1 MGLTWSNDDDNNKQ
15 SCRIMCRCL
24 SRELHADTRQPFCC
38 AISCWSA
45 ILCPSV
51 RPSVRFL
58 ADPAPCSCRKRTVAA
73 YTLYTLLTDTLLLLH
88 LHLKK
93 ERTKK
98 EDPLNPDG
106 THDFLIIPL
115 TGLFSLEPSP
125 SPHETQQ
132 QQSETR
138 SRERKKDLN
147 PIPNAWGDPLT
158 GVRWVRRQ
166 RRRRKTTSAQTCMSF
181 LVLWRVS
188 SSSSCVFLFSL
199 REREITYAV
208 LTLKLFFF
216 FFFVLSWDVTDLVD
230 GSSKMRWIQSIRF
243 TVLKKRN

>member
-1 MGLTWSNDDDNNKQ
+1 MGLTWSNDDDNIKQ

-38 AISCWSA
+38 VISCWSA
-45 ILCPSV
+45 ILCTSV
-51 RPSVRFL
+51 HPSVRFL

-93 ERTKK
+93 ERTEK

-106 THDFLIIPL
+106 THDFIIIPL

-166 RRRRKTTSAQTCMSF
+166 RRKRKTTSAQTCMSF

-188 SSSSCVFLFSL
+188 SSSSSCVFLFSL
-199 REREITYAV
+199 RERERERLRTPF
-208 LTLKLFFF
+208 LL
-216 FFFVLSWDVTDLVD
+216 
-230 GSSKMRWIQSIRF
+230 
-243 TVLKKRN
+243 

>member
-1 MGLTWSNDDDNNKQ
+1 MEQRRRQQQAELQDNVPLSFK
-15 SCRIMCRCL
+15 RIARGH
-24 SRELHADTRQPFCC
+24 EA
-38 AISCWSA
+38 A
-45 ILCPSV
+45 ILLCHFLLICYSVSV

-73 YTLYTLLTDTLLLLH
+73 YTLYTLLTDTLLLPH

-147 PIPNAWGDPLT
+147 PIPNA
-158 GVRWVRRQ
+158 
-166 RRRRKTTSAQTCMSF
+166 
-181 LVLWRVS
+181 
-188 SSSSCVFLFSL
+188 
-199 REREITYAV
+199 
-208 LTLKLFFF
+208 
-216 FFFVLSWDVTDLVD
+216 
-230 GSSKMRWIQSIRF
+230 
-243 TVLKKRN
+243 